1 MDIKLAFLNGE
12 LEEEVL
18 MQEHHFTLAA
28 SSQPRQR
35 ACIHMLKGRHSLIQ
49 I

>member
-1 MDIKLAFLNGE
+1 MEIKLAFLNGE

-18 MQEHHFTLAA
+18 MQEHRFTLAA

-35 ACIHMLKGRHSLIQ
+35 ACIHMLKGRYNLVRI
-49 I
+49 